1 MIPTNSSGTT
11 NGCDSISSN
20 CVIWQGPDIS
30 CIDLCNGDSISE
42 VVFKLATKLCDL
54 IESGV
59 EANPNLTGLDLSCLD
74 LPGTDPTE
82 IVPVLQAMVV
92 QICANADTTPVVQR
106 FTTANMPIMT
116 LQSCLEYNDANG
128 NPVTELPLDE
138 YATLIAQ
145 QVCRNVQEII
155 DIKAQIANITS
166 RLTLIENCV
175 FVGGVCQ
182 IGTSDEVQ
190 IIPTCVSTVG
200 QLTDVSV
207 VVLALESAFCALRDA
222 VGTPALISN
231 AVAQTIITGSTSM
244 LSVEGATY
252 NSIGGYNTS
261 PSTLAQSVQNAWVV
275 IDDMY
280 NAIQSI
286 QTNCCPGGCDS
297 VIFGYT
303 TAVRLDTVGVIEA
316 INFDFTSSSIPT
328 GFNDTSGRSLITLT
342 DANGS
347 SLSEVVNV
355 ASLQNNASGIQI
367 STGSLNVF
375 QDISITVDF
384 VVSNGTDTCETRIA
398 SLSNGIIP
406 CPTVLVGTV
415 TGTEAELSFANNLGI
430 TAQYTLDLLQS
441 SVVVQSHVFNNPGVG
456 LSHNFTGL
464 TPNTAYQARLTV
476 VIDGA
481 TKVCPILV
489 DVVTVAGAAPC
500 TEGMDV
506 AFVIDYT
513 FSMSGIIDG
522 VKSGVAS
529 LVSTID
535 TASGSNDY
543 RLALITADERAN
555 PSPTYSSCVDYT
567 NLPTSQR
574 VANLGSGGN
583 YQFIT
588 SWEQFGTNNGA
599 TFTTQLDKLNGGV
612 DGTCVNL
619 GDGNGLPEPTDYASQ
634 LVVGGAALSG
644 TLRSNVAKYVI
655 IITDALPGGTSDA
668 FNATT
673 WSGIQSMIAFANTN
687 GIKYNVCGPGVN
699 LSGVIPPVT
708 DPIFPWR
715 ELATQTGG
723 VWNASADA
731 SQISADIIAGC
742 S

>member
-20 CVIWQGPDIS
+20 CVVWQGPDIS
-30 CIDLCNGDSISE
+30 CIDLCNGDTISE

-59 EANPNLTGLDLSCLD
+59 QANPDLAGLDLSCLD
-74 LPGTDPTE
+74 LPGTEPTE

-92 QICANADTTPVVQR
+92 QICLNANPNTRVAQAADL
-106 FTTANMPIMT
+106 PIMT
-116 LQSCLEYNDANG
+116 LQTCLIKNDKNG
-128 NPVTELPLDE
+128 NPVTQLPLDE

-145 QVCRNVQEII
+145 QVCENVQEIV
-155 DIKAQIANITS
+155 DIKAQISNINT
-166 RLTLIENCV
+166 RLTSIENCV

-182 IGTSDEVQ
+182 VGSSTEEQ
-190 IIPTCVSTVG
+190 IIPTCVSRVG

-207 VVLALESAFCALRDA
+207 VVLALESAFCSLRDA

-231 AVAQTIITGSTSM
+231 AVAQTVIIGSTSM
-244 LSVEGATY
+244 LGTENATY
-252 NSIGGYNTS
+252 NSIAGYNTS
-261 PSTLAQSVQNAWVV
+261 PSTLAQSVQNAWIV

-297 VIFGYT
+297 VIFHYST
-303 TAVRLDTVGVIEA
+303 SRQTNTVGVIEL
-316 INFDFTSSSIPT
+316 INFDFTGSTIPV
-328 GFNDTSGRSLITLT
+328 GFNDTSGHSIITLT

-347 SLSEVVNV
+347 SLSSVVNV
-355 ASLQNNASGIQI
+355 SSLQNNASGINI

-384 VVSNGTDTCETRIA
+384 AVSNGSDTCESRIT
-398 SLSNGIIP
+398 SISNGIVP
-406 CPTVLVGTV
+406 CPAVLIDNIASTQV
-415 TGTEAELSFANNLGI
+415 TLSFANNLGI

-441 SVVVQSHVFNNPGVG
+441 GVVVDTEVFNNPGG
-456 LSHNFTGL
+456 SIAHTFTGL
-464 TPNTAYQARLTV
+464 TPNTAYEAKLKI

-481 TKVCPILV
+481 TKECPIV
-489 DVVTVAGAAPC
+489 TSFTTVAGAAPC
-500 TEGMDV
+500 SEGMDV
-506 AFVIDYT
+506 AFVLDYT
-513 FSMSGIIDG
+513 GSMGGIIEN

-535 TASGSNDY
+535 ASSGSNDY
-543 RLALITADERAN
+543 RLALITADESSGDAA
-555 PSPTYSSCVDYT
+555 YSACADYT
-567 NLPTSQR
+567 SLPNNQKVS
-574 VANLGSGGN
+574 NLGTSGN
-583 YQFIT
+583 YQHIT
-588 SWEQFGTNNGA
+588 SWEQFSNNNGT
-599 TFTTQLDKLNGGV
+599 TFTSQLDKLNGGV

-619 GDGNGLPEPTDYASQ
+619 GDGINGPEPCDYAAQ
-634 LVVGGAALSG
+634 LVVGAAALSG

-655 IITDALPGGTSDA
+655 IVTDNLPGGTADS
-668 FNATT
+668 FNTQT
-673 WSGIQSMIAFANTN
+673 WSGIQSMIAFANDN

-699 LSGVIPPVT
+699 LSGTIPPMT
-708 DPIFPWR
+708 DPVFPWR

-723 VWNASADA
+723 VYNASADA
-731 SQISADIIAGC
+731 SQISADIVSGC